1 MLIASFY
8 ELYRDNLQLCRTS
21 SSYVYESVKGLG
33 ILFHKVDL
41 NRGSSCIPSPDW
53 LKNKK
58 ATINPQNTK
67 DNYCFMYVTTIAFN
81 HKEIGPKPE
90 RISKRLLEH
99 ISKYNWGYID
109 FPPSIHDYQ
118 IFEKLNEDIALNVLY
133 VPYNAKK
140 IMSEY
145 ISKHNFARKN
155 QVTLLQITD
164 NKGTWHFL
172 ALKSIPTED
181 GFMRPTKSFSRLME
195 GISSE
200 NHGEYYC
207 YECFHSFRCKSTLRK
222 HEELC
227 KDHKHCKVTLPT
239 KGKKYKHH
247 KFRTKSL
254 RMNDMIYLDLECLL
268 RKYDTCSNDPN
279 KSSTEKIAYHEACGY
294 SICTKRNHTKESTN
308 IIEVKIAFLN
318 YVKNYVI

>member
-99 ISKYNWGYID
+99 IPKYNWGYID
-109 FPPSIHDYQ
+109 FPASIRDYE

-133 VPYNAKK
+133 VSYNSIK
-140 IMSEY
+140 IMPEY
-145 ISKHNFARKN
+145 ISKHNYARKN
-155 QVTLLQITD
+155 QLTLLQITD
-164 NKGTWHFL
+164 NK
-172 ALKSIPTED
+172 
-181 GFMRPTKSFSRLME
+181 
-195 GISSE
+195 
-200 NHGEYYC
+200 
-207 YECFHSFRCKSTLRK
+207 
-222 HEELC
+222 
-227 KDHKHCKVTLPT
+227 
-239 KGKKYKHH
+239 
-247 KFRTKSL
+247 
-254 RMNDMIYLDLECLL
+254 
-268 RKYDTCSNDPN
+268 
-279 KSSTEKIAYHEACGY
+279 
-294 SICTKRNHTKESTN
+294 
-308 IIEVKIAFLN
+308 
-318 YVKNYVI
+318 